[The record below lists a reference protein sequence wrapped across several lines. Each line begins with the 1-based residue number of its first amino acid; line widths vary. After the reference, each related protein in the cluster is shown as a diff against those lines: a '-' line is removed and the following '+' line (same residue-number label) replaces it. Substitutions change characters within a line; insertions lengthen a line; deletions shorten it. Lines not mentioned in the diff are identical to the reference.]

1 VTITNGYLTT
11 DEARQYAGLSYDA
24 DTELLDDVVTAV
36 SRAIDQACQRH
47 FWQTSA
53 GTARYFESPMSATLH
68 LGAFCDLVTVT
79 EVKVDR
85 DGDGTYEETITASD
99 YALGPANPSA
109 APEQRPYTQLTLLN
123 SVLFPVPG
131 GSAGTGRVALT
142 RITGTWGWPAVPA
155 AVKQACRIQVARIVK
170 RQESPMGVAGFGEFG
185 VVRLTKLDPDVDSML
200 QPYKLAAYGIA

>member
-1 VTITNGYLTT
+1 MTITNGYLTT

-53 GTARYFESPMSATLH
+53 GTARLFPTDDAYLLR
-68 LGAFCDLVTVT
+68 LGPFNDAVSITQVR
-79 EVKVDR
+79 VDR
-85 DGDGTYEETITASD
+85 DGDGVFEETISSSD
-99 YALGPANPSA
+99 YVLGPANPSA
-109 APEQRPYTQLTLLN
+109 APEQRPYTEIGLLN
-123 SVLFPVPG
+123 SLYWPIPG
-131 GSAGTGRVALT
+131 GTAGTGRTHLT
-142 RITGTWGWPAVPA
+142 QVTGTWGWPAVPA

-200 QPYKLAAYGIA
+200 QPYKLVAHGIA